1 MLLPR
6 ALLSQNL
13 LSSCM
18 HCRLALVYLR
28 SREEQAGWATCTCW
42 GKDVKGEV
50 KPDRKLRSEVL
61 RESRLSLLL
70 MA

>member
-1 MLLPR
+1 
-6 ALLSQNL
+6 
-13 LSSCM
+13 M